1 MPELRVDLVSFSLL
15 EGGLRVL
22 LEGGTAEPWRLP
34 GRPLDARL
42 SLEEVALRTLVA
54 AVGREPGALE
64 QLFTYGNPDRVPGRR
79 TVSCVYLALIR
90 AGTTDLARGFHGDW
104 HDPIRLPA
112 MIHDHGSIVAYAL
125 TRLRYKLEYTAIGFE
140 LLPEQFTLPE
150 LQRAYEA
157 VLGEPLDKR
166 NFRRRILAADVIEP
180 ARGFRSSDG
189 RPARL
194 YRYRDDAV
202 AEGKA
207 RRLFP

>member
-90 AGTTDLARGFHGDW
+90 AGTTDLVRGFQGEW